1 MHFHTESKS
10 LVLFLLI
17 QKYGMLA
24 MAFTNAR
31 HFHAVFI
38 SFNRNYEALCIK
50 PYLQILNPEIPL
62 KPV

>member
-1 MHFHTESKS
+1 MYFHPESKS

-38 SFNRNYEALCIK
+38 SLYRNYGLCV
-50 PYLQILNPEIPL
+50 LNLICRP
-62 KPV
+62 